1 MPMTTMPHL
10 PLPPSVYHGAPS
22 VMGEGP
28 GVPAN
33 NPCKG
38 PLQHKVLLLVLR
50 YNQGPQ
56 GP

>member
-1 MPMTTMPHL
+1 MPMAMMPHL

-28 GVPAN
+28 ELPAS
-33 NPCKG
+33 NPGKG
-38 PLQHKVLLLVLR
+38 PLQHKVLLRVLR
-50 YNQGPQ
+50 NNQRPQ